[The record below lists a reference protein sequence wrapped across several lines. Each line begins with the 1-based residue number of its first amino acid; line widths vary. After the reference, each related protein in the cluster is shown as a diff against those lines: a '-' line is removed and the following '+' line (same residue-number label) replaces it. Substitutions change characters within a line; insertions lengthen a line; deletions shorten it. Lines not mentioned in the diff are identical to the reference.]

1 MSRLVASPPSPCGKP
16 SLWSVE
22 LRRAVRSTLCQNESG
37 RGGLAVFRFIR
48 FGGFVGAFLC
58 SQALGQFGPSV
69 SCTGASSPAPVYAS
83 GMAEPLADISIR
95 CAVDLPHLVAT
106 DFDLEVEVAVALN
119 TRVANRVGFGSGV
132 DIADAVLVVNGND
145 CDSPA
150 EEGSAFGTCG
160 AGNASVQDPQYGRR
174 SSVNTVVWS
183 NVTLPFRVQRSAG
196 LVSDIRIRAM
206 RGDASQLRVAPGGH
220 AASPPIT
227 ASLSLRSPGG
237 VVLRNGVLRVGQ
249 PLPGLGVSLRGEAP
263 ASACLGSDRGRA
275 TVHLREG
282 FARAFRTQSPDSL
295 AGNAAS
301 ATRFALD
308 FEDIPEDMT
317 VSVPPSLACYQP
329 EFEEVAGETADAL
342 TIGLVRGHDSSGRGG
357 TATTGSGSS
366 EPTAAVTLNG
376 GRGQAVY
383 EVLAHDPGQVEDC
396 HIPLRFETESGSIS
410 RARAKVSAGF
420 APRGASELTTS
431 MGALARF
438 AQPNALT
445 QLEVDLAACGTALL
459 FPFVSNQG
467 GFDTGVVI
475 THGSG
480 GTLPDQ
486 SEARSGACDINYYGT
501 NAEGQDIL
509 LLQHSTNLEP
519 GHQLVFTVSGGNP
532 TQNILGTPQ
541 YQGYLVAECG
551 YPDARGYA
559 FISDGFGG
567 IADLGMGY
575 IAPVIPLDS
584 RGRRLA
590 LPERSR

>member
-1 MSRLVASPPSPCGKP
+1 MA
-16 SLWSVE
+16 
-22 LRRAVRSTLCQNESG
+22 A
-37 RGGLAVFRFIR
+37 FRFIR
-48 FGGFVGAFLC
+48 CGGFVGAVLC

-69 SCTGASSPAPVYAS
+69 TCTGASSPASVYAS

-106 DFDLEVEVAVALN
+106 EFDIGVEVAVALN
-119 TRVANRVGFGSGV
+119 TRVANRVGFGSV
-132 DIADAVLVVNGND
+132 ADIADAVLVVNGND
-145 CDSPA
+145 CDGPA
-150 EEGSAFGTCG
+150 EQGSTFGTCG
-160 AGNASVQDPQYGRR
+160 APNRSVQDPQYGRR
-174 SSVNTVVWS
+174 SAVNSVVWS
-183 NVTLPFRVQRSAG
+183 NVTLPFRVQPSSTPVAE
-196 LVSDIRIRAM
+196 IRIRGM
-206 RGDASQLRVAPGGH
+206 RGDASQLRIAPGGN

-227 ASLSLRSPGG
+227 ASIALRSPSG
-237 VVLRNGVLRVGQ
+237 VALRNGVLRVGQ
-249 PLPGLGVSLRGEAP
+249 PLPGLGVSLRAEAP
-263 ASACLGSDRGRA
+263 ASACLAADRGQA

-282 FARAFRTQSPDSL
+282 FARAFRTQVSEST
-295 AGNAAS
+295 AGSAAA

-317 VSVPPSLACYQP
+317 VSVPPALSCYQP
-329 EFEEVAGETADAL
+329 AYEEVVGETADAL
-342 TIGLVRGHDSSGRGG
+342 TIGLVRGHDASGRGG
-357 TATTGSGSS
+357 TASAGSGSS

-376 GRGQAVY
+376 NRGQAVY
-383 EVLAHDPGQVEDC
+383 EVLAHDPSQVEDC
-396 HIPLRFETESGSIS
+396 HIPVRFETESGSIS

-420 APRGASELTTS
+420 APRGVSEPTTS
-431 MGALARF
+431 IGALARF

-475 THGSG
+475 THGS
-480 GTLPDQ
+480 LRAPADQ
-486 SEARSGACDINYYGT
+486 SEAQGGACDLNYYGT
-501 NAEGQDIL
+501 NAEGQDVL

-519 GHQLVFTVSGGNP
+519 GQQLVFTLSGGNP
-532 TQNILGTPQ
+532 VQNILGTPQ

-575 IAPVIPLDS
+575 IAPVIPLDR

-590 LPERSR
+590 LPEGSR

>member
-1 MSRLVASPPSPCGKP
+1 M
-16 SLWSVE
+16 
-22 LRRAVRSTLCQNESG
+22 
-37 RGGLAVFRFIR
+37 AVFRFIR

-69 SCTGASSPAPVYAS
+69 SCTGASSPTPVYAS

-119 TRVANRVGFGSGV
+119 TRVANRVGFGSVG

-150 EEGSAFGTCG
+150 EEGSAFGKCG

-237 VVLRNGVLRVGQ
+237 VALRNGVLRVGQ

-295 AGNAAS
+295 TENAAS

-329 EFEEVAGETADAL
+329 EFEEVAGETADNL
-342 TIGLVRGHDSSGRGG
+342 TIGLVRGHDTSGRGG

-396 HIPLRFETESGSIS
+396 HIPVRFETESGGIS

-420 APRGASELTTS
+420 APRGVSELTTS

-575 IAPVIPLDS
+575 IAPVIPLDP

>member
-1 MSRLVASPPSPCGKP
+1 M
-16 SLWSVE
+16 
-22 LRRAVRSTLCQNESG
+22 
-37 RGGLAVFRFIR
+37 AVFRFIR

-69 SCTGASSPAPVYAS
+69 TCTGASSPAPVYAS
-83 GMAEPLADISIR
+83 GMTEPLADISIR
-95 CAVDLPHLVAT
+95 CAVELPHLVAT
-106 DFDLEVEVAVALN
+106 DFDIEVEIAVALN
-119 TRVANRVGFGSGV
+119 TRVANRVGFGSVG
-132 DIADAVLVVNGND
+132 DITDAVLVVNGND

-150 EEGSAFGTCG
+150 EEGSMFGTCG
-160 AGNASVQDPQYGRR
+160 ARNGSVQDPQYARR
-174 SSVNTVVWS
+174 SSVNTVAWS
-183 NVTLPFRVQRSAG
+183 NVTLPFRVQPSAA
-196 LVSDIRIRAM
+196 LVSEIRIRGI
-206 RGDASQLRVAPGGH
+206 RGDAAQLRVAPGGN

-227 ASLSLRSPGG
+227 ASISLRAPGG
-237 VVLRNGVLRVGQ
+237 VALRNGVLRVGQ

-295 AGNAAS
+295 AGDAAS

-317 VSVPPSLACYQP
+317 VSVPPALSCYQP
-329 EFEEVAGETADAL
+329 EYEAVVGETADAL

-366 EPTAAVTLNG
+366 EPTVAVTLNG
-376 GRGQAVY
+376 NRGQAVY
-383 EVLAHDPGQVEDC
+383 EVLSHDPSQVEDC
-396 HIPLRFETESGSIS
+396 HIPVRFESESGSIS
-410 RARAKVSAGF
+410 RARARVSAGF
-420 APRGASELTTS
+420 APRGVSEPTTS
-431 MGALARF
+431 MGLFARF

-475 THGSG
+475 THGAL
-480 GTLPDQ
+480 GTPTDQ
-486 SEARSGACDINYYGT
+486 SESQGGACDLNYYGT

-519 GHQLVFTVSGGNP
+519 GQQLVFTLSGGNP

-575 IAPVIPLDS
+575 IAPVIPLDP